1 MPIPRSPLAVA
12 TLVLAAA
19 CTEPPPPPTD
29 GVAKQV
35 PVDDPG
41 SPPVDE
47 TGGLPAVCKTITVKG
62 KVFYNDLRKYGRF
75 ADRKTI
81 FPTIAGT
88 ADPYATSN
96 DKQNYL
102 GLYDGKVSL
111 FEIDQAYIGAT
122 STCAATNFVGSTQI
136 AADGTWQW
144 TGSICDSCRA
154 DYDGAND
161 NGISIGAKIV
171 LENCASPS
179 TRCFSVDDPQGEG
192 TTDHYTDTSNWGT
205 TWARW
210 YHDATNL
217 APVAVHQQTIVDLG
231 VDYFQ
236 NSYGLTPGVSTDLA
250 AQAANV
256 FASMVDATRQV
267 HLAHDLP
274 FDHDAWGQIRAYFPG
289 VTGGTAHSH
298 QADRLCEMA
307 PATWVSGAVTA
318 HEYGHLTHYWAW
330 GGLGKWTDLEFD
342 SDGDGVTSDDL
353 AYDGDSREYTIAAF
367 KEGWAEFVRRVTFD
381 GANVGLSCASIENR
395 SLVAPEFELFD
406 GTPVCSASA
415 ATCTQGRHII
425 EDVEQVLCD
434 LWDPADANPTLG
446 VSDDRLALSL
456 VDLQDNLA
464 SVMANASADEQL
476 DVIFATGFTPST
488 GADAPLGIC
497 RFAEEL
503 VAGGVSES
511 LLVETLASDFLDC
524 NL

>member
-161 NGISIGAKIV
+161 NGD
-171 LENCASPS
+171 LDRRQDRPREL
-179 TRCFSVDDPQGEG
+179 R
-192 TTDHYTDTSNWGT
+192 
-205 TWARW
+205 
-210 YHDATNL
+210 
-217 APVAVHQQTIVDLG
+217 VAVDPVLLG
-231 VDYFQ
+231 
-236 NSYGLTPGVSTDLA
+236 
-250 AQAANV
+250 
-256 FASMVDATRQV
+256 R
-267 HLAHDLP
+267 
-274 FDHDAWGQIRAYFPG
+274 
-289 VTGGTAHSH
+289 
-298 QADRLCEMA
+298 
-307 PATWVSGAVTA
+307 
-318 HEYGHLTHYWAW
+318 
-330 GGLGKWTDLEFD
+330 
-342 SDGDGVTSDDL
+342 
-353 AYDGDSREYTIAAF
+353 
-367 KEGWAEFVRRVTFD
+367 
-381 GANVGLSCASIENR
+381 
-395 SLVAPEFELFD
+395 
-406 GTPVCSASA
+406 
-415 ATCTQGRHII
+415 
-425 EDVEQVLCD
+425 
-434 LWDPADANPTLG
+434 
-446 VSDDRLALSL
+446 
-456 VDLQDNLA
+456 
-464 SVMANASADEQL
+464 
-476 DVIFATGFTPST
+476 
-488 GADAPLGIC
+488 
-497 RFAEEL
+497 
-503 VAGGVSES
+503 
-511 LLVETLASDFLDC
+511 
-524 NL
+524 